1 MSVFPDASPKPEK
14 MGRVAVGRASGVK
27 RFARLNECVILINRY
42 RIARGPGYQRPPQ
55 VSHGRAPVEIML
67 LLGLV
72 KTRGEREE
80 EGE

>member
-1 MSVFPDASPKPEK
+1 
-14 MGRVAVGRASGVK
+14 MGRVAARMAFGVK
-27 RFARLNECVILINRY
+27 LFFQIVRTRY
-42 RIARGPGYQRPPQ
+42 VDKSIPDRSPPQ

-72 KTRGEREE
+72 KTRGKRKE